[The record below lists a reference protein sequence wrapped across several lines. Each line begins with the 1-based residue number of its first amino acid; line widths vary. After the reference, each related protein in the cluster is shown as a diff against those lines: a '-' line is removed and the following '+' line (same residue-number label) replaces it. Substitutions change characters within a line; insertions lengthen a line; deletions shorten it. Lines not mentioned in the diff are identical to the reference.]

1 MTAGLRSRAGWAVAA
16 AAWLLAGCAALRG
29 EAPPPEPVGPV
40 EALEAREDPDA
51 AGAAF
56 AGVVVVVDAP
66 GPIRTLL
73 ERHLDLV
80 RLGRLDRGDV
90 DDTEWGRLIDAA
102 PVQVR
107 DLLQTEGHFKPVLTM
122 ERERNRGEGLPD
134 LVRLV
139 VDPGPRARIT
149 RLTLAMEGDL
159 QAQADAGDPYATEVL
174 QAFNRGW
181 ALPLGSEFRNA
192 AWSDAKVSA
201 LAQLRAAGYATATW
215 AGTAAQVDADTHE
228 VRLFLVADSG
238 PLFRYGR
245 LLVEGLVR
253 HDLRTVNFIG
263 DLDPGVPVTE
273 SLLLDFQERLQA
285 AGLFESISV
294 TLDVDA
300 AQADRAT
307 VHVRLR
313 EASQQLYTFGVGVSA
328 NTGLRTSV
336 EHVHRRLFGRALTA
350 RNKVEWGDKRQAWD
364 GELSTH
370 PGRDTYRNL
379 LGGAV
384 ERLEGSDDVVLSQRV
399 RVGRTQSLQRIE
411 RLYFVEAERSARILP
426 AAPKENTV
434 ALSVNHHAVWRR
446 LDNPVLPTE
455 GYTLSAQGG
464 VGRSRSNVSDT
475 GNFGR
480 GYVRLTG
487 YVTLGRTWYGQARVE
502 AGQVFV
508 NPGVRVPES
517 LLFRAGGDDSVRGY
531 SYRSLGPQVGG
542 VTGSGRVLFTSSVEV
557 ARPVSAQ
564 MPSLWGA
571 VFVDAGNAA
580 DSFDELTPALGL
592 GVGVRWRSPVGPLRL
607 DWAWGR
613 EVRKA
618 RLHFS
623 VGIAF

>member
-1 MTAGLRSRAGWAVAA
+1 MTDRGRVRAAGWAAAA
-16 AAWLLAGCAALRG
+16 AAWLLAGCAGLR
-29 EAPPPEPVGPV
+29 APEPAQSVPPAAVLPV
-40 EALEAREDPDA
+40 EAPDA
-51 AGAAF
+51 QTPAST
-56 AGVVVVVDAP
+56 GVVVVVDAP

-80 RLGRLDRGDV
+80 RLGRLDGGGDV
-90 DDTEWGRLIDAA
+90 EDSEWGRLIDVA
-102 PVQVR
+102 PRQVR
-107 DLLQTEGHFKPVLTM
+107 ELLQTEGHFKPELRM
-122 ERERNRGEGLPD
+122 ERERNRGEGVPD

-149 RLTLAMEGDL
+149 RLTLDVEGEL
-159 QAQADAGDPYATEVL
+159 QEQAEAGNAYAAEVL
-174 QAFNRGW
+174 QTLRRGW
-181 ALPLGSEFRNA
+181 SLPLGSEFRNA
-192 AWSDAKVSA
+192 AWSDAKVAA

-215 AGTAAQVDADTHE
+215 AGTAAQVDPATHE

-253 HDLRTVNFIG
+253 HDLRTVGFIG

-273 SLLLDFQERLQA
+273 TLLLDFQERLQA
-285 AGLFESISV
+285 AGLFDSISV
-294 TLDVDA
+294 TLDVEP
-300 AQADRAT
+300 AQAGAAT

-313 EASQQLYTFGVGVSA
+313 ESSQQLYTFGVGVSA

-350 RNKVEWGDKRQAWD
+350 RNKAEWGDRRQAWD

-370 PGRDTYRNL
+370 PGRDTYRTL

-384 ERLEGSDDVVLSQRV
+384 ERLEGSDDVVLSQRL
-399 RVGRTQSLQRIE
+399 RVGRTQNTQRIE
-411 RLYFVEAERSARILP
+411 RLYFVEAERSARKPP
-426 AAPKENTV
+426 AAPRENTL

-455 GYTLSAQGG
+455 GFTLSAQGG
-464 VGRSRSNVSDT
+464 VGRSRSNVAAT

-480 GYVRLTG
+480 AYARLTG
-487 YVTLGRTWYGQARVE
+487 YTPLGRTWYGQARLE

-508 NPGVRVPES
+508 NPGVLVPES

-531 SYRSLGPQVGG
+531 SYRSLGPRVGG
-542 VTGSGRVLFTSSVEV
+542 GTGSGRVLLTGSVEV

-564 MPSLWGA
+564 LPSVWGA
-571 VFVDAGNAA
+571 MFVDAGNAA
-580 DSFDELTPALGL
+580 DSFDDLTPALGL

-613 EVRKA
+613 ELRKA

-623 VGIAF
+623 IGIAF